1 MSPKTFLAIAP
12 SKNLGCFS
20 IEPTITIAHTI
31 RAKTGIVTMNQ
42 SKSVLM
48 NIILTMIDIK
58 SRKGELNF
66 QMNQTST
73 TTRMGDHYIKH
84 IVCFKFLD
92 TASPSEVEKIEE
104 MFLLLQEKIPGV
116 LKIEGG
122 ENNSPENLNK
132 GLTHCF
138 IITFKDEAA
147 RANYLPHPEHQNFVT
162 QLKPQLDD
170 VLVIDFKSH
179 N

>member
-1 MSPKTFLAIAP
+1 
-12 SKNLGCFS
+12 
-20 IEPTITIAHTI
+20 
-31 RAKTGIVTMNQ
+31 
-42 SKSVLM
+42 
-48 NIILTMIDIK
+48 
-58 SRKGELNF
+58 
-66 QMNQTST
+66 MNQTST
-73 TTRMGDHYIKH
+73 TTRMGNHFIKH

-92 TASPSEVEKIEE
+92 TAPPSEVKKIEE

-138 IITFKDEAA
+138 IITFKDESA

-162 QLKPQLDD
+162 QLKPHLDD
-170 VLVIDFKSH
+170 VLVIDFKSQ